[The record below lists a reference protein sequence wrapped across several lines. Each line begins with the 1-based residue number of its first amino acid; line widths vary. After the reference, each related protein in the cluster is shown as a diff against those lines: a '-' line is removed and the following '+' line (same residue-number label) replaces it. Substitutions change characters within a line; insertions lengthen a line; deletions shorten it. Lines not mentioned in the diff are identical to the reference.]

1 MGGSFRRG
9 LHSEVVTF
17 STRLAVQPSPLYKSN
32 GAKSNMA
39 ASYFRILPSDWPK
52 LVYSSIQ
59 VQLYDIYSSPN
70 LHSLSKIGL
79 LFLELLTLIKQFYVP
94 SKYQCNLVHW
104 HWNTHR
110 IDTSFMYVTSS
121 PTVQDI
127 LLGPIVPNNQ
137 EQYTDYFCKQKSIK
151 TNQNGLPLPWKCL
164 IVGHPKDVTDG
175 RKL

>member
-32 GAKSNMA
+32 GEKSKMA
-39 ASYFRILPSDWPK
+39 ASYFCILPSDWPK

-70 LHSLSKIGL
+70 LHSLSKSGL

-104 HWNTHR
+104 HWNKHR

-137 EQYTDYFCKQKSIK
+137 EQYTDYFCKQRSIK